1 MSKKYNAWLAT
12 YDFPAYTSCKFDTYN
27 GELGCDVNAND
38 IVIMRVEEMYLIK
51 AEAMA
56 KAGQDGKS
64 FLENFVKTYRNPSY
78 TCTGDV
84 QEAVYFQKRIELWGE
99 GQIWFDAMRL
109 NKGVDRRGGGFTPSA
124 VFEIPANSGLL
135 LWRIPQAEIEANP
148 ALTDE
153 VNADRTVSTPDPV
166 KDTE

>member
-1 MSKKYNAWLAT
+1 
-12 YDFPAYTSCKFDTYN
+12 
-27 GELGCDVNAND
+27 
-38 IVIMRVEEMYLIK
+38 MRVEEMYLIK

-99 GQIWFDAMRL
+99 GQIWFDVMRL